1 MTRYDEDLS
10 RAEQQNQDDRER
22 CFEVTEVLKAY
33 RKGLT
38 SHEGLLILCRETG
51 IPLTD
56 LL

>member
-1 MTRYDEDLS
+1 MTSEDEWQRDDLEERRY
-10 RAEQQNQDDRER
+10 
-22 CFEVTEVLKAY
+22 EVTEVLKAY